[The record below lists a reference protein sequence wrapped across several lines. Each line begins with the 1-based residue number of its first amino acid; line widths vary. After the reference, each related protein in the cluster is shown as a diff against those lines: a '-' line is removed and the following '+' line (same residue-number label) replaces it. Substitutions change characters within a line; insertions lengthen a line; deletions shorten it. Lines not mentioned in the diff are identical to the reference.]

1 MSEAPSVST
10 LGDLT
15 RTHYCGALRA
25 AEVGQTVTLMGW
37 AATRRDLG
45 GVVFIDLRDR
55 EGICQIVARP
65 EVSKDA
71 HAVADRVRSE
81 YVVAVVGEVAAR
93 SAETVNPKLA
103 TGTLEVLA
111 REIRILSEARTPPFP
126 IEDEIQT
133 SEDIRLKYRYLDLR
147 RPRMHRNIRLRHRI
161 TMDIRRYLDEQ
172 GFYEIE
178 TPFLTKSTP
187 EGARDYLVPSRVHH
201 GHFYALP
208 QSPQIFKQILMV
220 AGMDKY
226 FQIARCFRD
235 EDLRADRQPEF
246 TQVDIEVSFPRVETI
261 IDLIEPLY
269 QRLCRLVGV
278 EVTRPFPRM
287 AHAEAME
294 RYGSDKPD
302 LRFGMPIADVTDE
315 MKELG
320 LDTFPGL
327 IAEGARARAIALPA
341 TGGVSGTRLRK
352 INEELWLA
360 RIVPDARGAKR
371 NLFTLKATDEAVA
384 NLGKK
389 GAREAVARRLL
400 EKVGAGKE
408 DTVLVGVDAVG
419 PLAMAMGILR
429 LEMGRELKLV
439 DEKAYRFL
447 WVTDFPLF
455 EYDAHARRYV
465 SVNHPFTAPREEDI
479 PLLDTNPGAVRARAY
494 DIVLNGTE
502 AGGGSLRI
510 HDSVLQAKIFG
521 LLSLTEEETR
531 ERFGFF
537 IEALQYGTPPHGGIA
552 LGLDRIAM
560 ILAGE
565 SSLRD
570 VIAFPKTASATD
582 LMSSSPSSVSDEQ
595 VRDLG
600 ILVVRKSPP

>member
-1 MSEAPSVST
+1 MADV
-10 LGDLT
+10 LGGLT
-15 RTHYCGALRA
+15 RTHYCGTLREA
-25 AEVGQTVTLMGW
+25 QVGQTVTLMGW

-45 GVVFIDLRDR
+45 GVIFIDLRDR
-55 EGICQIVARP
+55 EGICQVVARP
-65 EVSKDA
+65 EVSREA
-71 HAVADRVRSE
+71 HVEADHVRGE
-81 YVVAVVGEVAAR
+81 YVLAVVGKVAAR
-93 SAETVNPKLA
+93 SAETVNPKIP
-103 TGTLEVLA
+103 TGTIEVLA
-111 REIRILSEARTPPFP
+111 ERILILSQARTPPFP

-147 RPRMHRNIRLRHRI
+147 RPRMHRNIKLRHQM
-161 TMDIRRYLDEQ
+161 TMEIRRHLDEQ
-172 GFYEIE
+172 GYYEIE

-226 FQIARCFRD
+226 FQIVRCFRD

-246 TQVDIEVSFPRVETI
+246 TQVDIEMSFPRVSSI
-261 IDLIEPLY
+261 VHLIEPLY
-269 QRLCRLVGV
+269 QRVMRLIGV
-278 EVTRPFPRM
+278 EVPRPFPQM
-287 AHAEAME
+287 SWAEAME

-302 LRFGMPIADVTDE
+302 LRFGMPITDVTGE
-315 MKELG
+315 MRELG
-320 LDTFPGL
+320 LDTYPGL
-327 IAEGARARAIALPA
+327 IAEGALARAIAVPA
-341 TGGVSGTRLRK
+341 GGVSGTRLRR
-352 INEELWLA
+352 INEELWLG
-360 RIVPDARGAKR
+360 RIVPDSRGAKR

-389 GAREAVARRLL
+389 GAREDMARRML
-400 EKVGAGKE
+400 EKAGAARD
-408 DTVLVGVDAVG
+408 DTLLVGVDQPG

-439 DEKAYRFL
+439 EESAFRFL

-455 EYDAHARRYV
+455 EKDGGTGRWT
-465 SVNHPFTAPREEDI
+465 SVNHPFTAPHDEDI
-479 PLLDTNPGAVRARAY
+479 PLLDTDPGRVRAKAY

-502 AGGGSLRI
+502 VGGGSIRI
-510 HDSVLQAKIFG
+510 HDADLQARIFK
-521 LLSLTEEETR
+521 LLSLTDEETR
-531 ERFGFF
+531 DRFGFF

-552 LGLDRIAM
+552 LGVDRMAM

-582 LMSSSPSSVSDEQ
+582 LMSGSPSPVREEQ
-595 VRDLG
+595 LRELG
-600 ILVVRKSPP
+600 VLVIRR